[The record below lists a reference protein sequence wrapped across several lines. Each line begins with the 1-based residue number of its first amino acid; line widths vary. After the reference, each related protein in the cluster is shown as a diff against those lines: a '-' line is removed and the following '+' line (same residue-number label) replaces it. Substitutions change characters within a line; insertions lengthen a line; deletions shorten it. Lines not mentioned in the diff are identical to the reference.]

1 MQFQKNS
8 NPCNRNK
15 ILKSKLK
22 KKNIKPNCS
31 KTYEV
36 QMLELD

>member
-22 KKNIKPNCS
+22 KKYKTKIQENI
-31 KTYEV
+31 
-36 QMLELD
+36 